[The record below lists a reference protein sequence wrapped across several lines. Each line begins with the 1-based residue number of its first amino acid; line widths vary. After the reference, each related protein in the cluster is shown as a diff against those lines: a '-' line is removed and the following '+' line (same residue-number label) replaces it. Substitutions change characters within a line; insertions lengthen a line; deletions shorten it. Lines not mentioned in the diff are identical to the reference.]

1 MPEERPKNM
10 TLRVVRPLFAALT
23 FVGLLS
29 AADPQLMNLLMPDA
43 KVIAGVNVEQA
54 RNSPFGQFLLSHVQ
68 NGDPGLA
75 KLTAATGFDPRH
87 DLSEVLMATLGQPG
101 QQGLVL
107 ARGTFNSEQILT
119 AATAAGH
126 TVEAYNGVSILTG
139 KEEKLTHA
147 LAFLGDSVA
156 IAGDLDS
163 VKAAIDRRA
172 GNASQIDPTLA
183 AIVQRLSA
191 SLDAWSVSMVPIAAL
206 ANEKVPDTNLNGML
220 NSDVLKAI
228 QQTSG
233 GIKFGAIV
241 QISAQAVANSS
252 QNATALADVIHFLG
266 NMVQANAPAGSAA
279 AITSLVQSLSV
290 QTDGNTVKLALA
302 IPEQQL
308 ETLVN
313 SAPHGTVGVH
323 AGHKSSN

>member
-1 MPEERPKNM
+1 M
-10 TLRVVRPLFAALT
+10 TLRAVRPLFAAVI
-23 FVGLLS
+23 FAGLLS
-29 AADPQLMNLLMPDA
+29 AADPQLMNLLMPNA
-43 KVIAGVNVEQA
+43 KVVAGVNVEQA
-54 RNSPFGQFLLSHVQ
+54 RNSPFGQFLLARVQ
-68 NGDPGLA
+68 NGDAGLT
-75 KLTAATGFDPRH
+75 KLTATTGFDPRR

-107 ARGTFNSEQILT
+107 ARGTFNSQQILT
-119 AATAAGH
+119 AATTAGH
-126 TVEAYNGVSILTG
+126 TVEAYNGVNILTG
-139 KEEKLTHA
+139 KDEKLTHA

-172 GNASQIDPTLA
+172 NNSSPIDPALA
-183 AIVQRLSA
+183 AIIQQLSG
-191 SLDAWSVSMVPIAAL
+191 SQDAWSVSMVPISAL
-206 ANEKVPDTNLNGML
+206 ANEKVPNTNLNGML

-233 GIKFGAIV
+233 GIKFGAII
-241 QISAQAVANSS
+241 QISAEAVANSS
-252 QNATALADVIHFLG
+252 QNATALADVIRFLG
-266 NMVQANAPAGSAA
+266 NMVQLNAPAASAA

-308 ETLVN
+308 ESLVN
-313 SAPHGTVGVH
+313 SAPHGTVGVDAGSAH
-323 AGHKSSN
+323 AGHEKL

>member
-1 MPEERPKNM
+1 M
-10 TLRVVRPLFAALT
+10 TLCVVRPLFAVLA
-23 FVGLLS
+23 FAGLSS

-68 NGDPGLA
+68 NGDTVFA
-75 KLTAATGFDPRH
+75 KLTATTGFDPRR

-107 ARGTFNSEQILT
+107 ARGTFNSEQVLN

-139 KEEKLTHA
+139 KDEKLTHA
-147 LAFLGDSVA
+147 LAFLGGSVA

-172 GNASQIDPTLA
+172 SSASQIEPSLA
-183 AIVQRLSA
+183 AIVQQLSG
-191 SLDAWSVSMVPIAAL
+191 SQDAWSVSMVPIAAL
-206 ANEKVPDTNLNGML
+206 ANEKVPNTNLNGML

-233 GIKFGAIV
+233 GIKFGAII
-241 QISAQAVANSS
+241 QISAEAVANSS

-308 ETLVN
+308 ESLVN
-313 SAPHGTVGVH
+313 SAPHDANGAH
-323 AGHKSSN
+323 AGHKKL

>member
-1 MPEERPKNM
+1 M
-10 TLRVVRPLFAALT
+10 TLRLVRPLFAALI
-23 FVGLLS
+23 FAGLLS
-29 AADPQLMNLLMPDA
+29 AADPQLMNLLMPNA
-43 KVIAGVNVEQA
+43 KVLAGVNVEQA
-54 RNSPFGQFLLSHVQ
+54 KNSPFGLFLLARIQ
-68 NGDPGLA
+68 NGDPGLT
-75 KLTAATGFDPRH
+75 KLTAATGFDPRR

-107 ARGTFNSEQILT
+107 ARGTFNAEQILS
-119 AATAAGH
+119 AAMAAGH
-126 TVEAYNGVSILTG
+126 TVDAYNGVNILTG
-139 KEEKLTHA
+139 QDEKLTHA

-163 VKAAIDRRA
+163 VKAAIDRR
-172 GNASQIDPTLA
+172 GNSSSQIDPALA
-183 AIVQRLSA
+183 AIVQQLSG
-191 SLDAWSVSMVPIAAL
+191 SQDAWSVSMVPIAAL
-206 ANEKVPDTNLNGML
+206 AGNNVPNTNLNGML

-233 GIKFGAIV
+233 GIKFGANV
-241 QISAQAVANSS
+241 QISAEAVANTS

-266 NMVQANAPAGSAA
+266 NMVQANAPAASAA

-308 ETLVN
+308 ESLVN
-313 SAPHGTVGVH
+313 SAPHAVGSAH
-323 AGHKSSN
+323 AGRKKL

>member
-1 MPEERPKNM
+1 M
-10 TLRVVRPLFAALT
+10 TLCVVRPLFAVLA
-23 FVGLLS
+23 FAGLSS

-68 NGDPGLA
+68 NGDTAFA
-75 KLTAATGFDPRH
+75 KLTATTGFDPRR

-107 ARGTFNSEQILT
+107 ARGTFNSEQVLN

-139 KEEKLTHA
+139 KDEKLTHA
-147 LAFLGDSVA
+147 LAFLGGSVA

-172 GNASQIDPTLA
+172 STASQIDPSLA
-183 AIVQRLSA
+183 AIVQQLSG
-191 SLDAWSVSMVPIAAL
+191 SQDAWSVSMVPIAAL
-206 ANEKVPDTNLNGML
+206 ANEKVPNTNLNGML

-233 GIKFGAIV
+233 GIKFGAII
-241 QISAQAVANSS
+241 QISAEAVANSS

-313 SAPHGTVGVH
+313 SAPHGAGAHV
-323 AGHKSSN
+323 GHKKL

>member
-1 MPEERPKNM
+1 MPEERPTNM
-10 TLRVVRPLFAALT
+10 TLRVVRPLFAAIV
-23 FVGLLS
+23 FAGLLS
-29 AADPQLMNLLMPDA
+29 AADPQLMNLLMPNA
-43 KVIAGVNVEQA
+43 KVVAGVNVEQA
-54 RNSPFGQFLLSHVQ
+54 RNSPFGQFLIARVQ

-75 KLTAATGFDPRH
+75 KLTAATGFDPRR

-107 ARGTFNSEQILT
+107 ARGTFNSSQILS

-126 TVEAYNGVSILTG
+126 TVEAYNGVNILTG
-139 KEEKLTHA
+139 KDETLTHA

-163 VKAAIDRRA
+163 VKTAIDRRA
-172 GNASQIDPTLA
+172 NNSSSIDPALA
-183 AIVQRLSA
+183 AIIQQLSGA
-191 SLDAWSVSMVPIAAL
+191 QDAWSVSMVPIAAL
-206 ANEKVPDTNLNGML
+206 ANENVPNTNLNGML

-233 GIKFGAIV
+233 GIKFGAII

-266 NMVQANAPAGSAA
+266 NMVQLNAPAASAA
-279 AITSLVQSLSV
+279 AITSLVQGLSV

-308 ETLVN
+308 ESLVN
-313 SAPHGTVGVH
+313 SAPHNPSSAH
-323 AGHKSSN
+323 EGHKKL

>member
-1 MPEERPKNM
+1 M
-10 TLRVVRPLFAALT
+10 TLRAVRPLFAAVI
-23 FVGLLS
+23 FAGLLS
-29 AADPQLMNLLMPDA
+29 AADPQLMNLLMPNA
-43 KVIAGVNVEQA
+43 KVVAGVNVEQA
-54 RNSPFGQFLLSHVQ
+54 RNSPFGQFLLARVQ
-68 NGDPGLA
+68 NGDAGLT
-75 KLTAATGFDPRH
+75 KLTATTGFDPRR

-107 ARGTFNSEQILT
+107 ARGTFNSQQILT
-119 AATAAGH
+119 AATTAGH
-126 TVEAYNGVSILTG
+126 TVEAYNGVNILTG
-139 KEEKLTHA
+139 KDEKLTHA

-172 GNASQIDPTLA
+172 NNSSPIDPALA
-183 AIVQRLSA
+183 AIIQQLSG
-191 SLDAWSVSMVPIAAL
+191 SQDAWSVSMVPISAL
-206 ANEKVPDTNLNGML
+206 ANEKVPNTNLNGML

-233 GIKFGAIV
+233 GIKFGAII
-241 QISAQAVANSS
+241 QISAEAVANSS
-252 QNATALADVIHFLG
+252 QNATALADVIRFLG
-266 NMVQANAPAGSAA
+266 NMVQLNAPAASAA

-308 ETLVN
+308 ESLVN
-313 SAPHGTVGVH
+313 SAPHGTVGVDTGSAH
-323 AGHKSSN
+323 AGHEKL